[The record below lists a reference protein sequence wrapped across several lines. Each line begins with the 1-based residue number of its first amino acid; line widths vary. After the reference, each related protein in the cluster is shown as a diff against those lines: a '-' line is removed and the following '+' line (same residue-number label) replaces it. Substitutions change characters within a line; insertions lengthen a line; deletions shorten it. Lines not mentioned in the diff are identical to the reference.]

1 LPISFRSLALAAAA
15 AAVFATAP
23 VRAQTLETLHVAGI
37 PVELAGSLYY
47 GVDLG
52 LFQKAGLDVQII
64 TLSST
69 AATTPAVASGAV
81 DIGTTNLVSIALAHE
96 NNVPIVV
103 VAAAGA
109 SNTKS
114 ALEGIIVPKDS
125 PIKTAADLNGK
136 TIITSVLKNNLQ
148 IETNAWM
155 GKHGGDYTTLK
166 WIEAPNPATEAMVA
180 TGKVDAATLGE
191 PFLSAAIA
199 TGDVRLLTG
208 LGAEIAPVVVLGGY
222 ISNTDYAKAH
232 LDTLRKFAAVLFEA
246 GKWANAHPADAA
258 AILAKYAKTT
268 GTPLATAHHAV
279 FLETPFKASDIQ
291 PIINAAARYGVLK
304 APFPAADL
312 VLPYER

>member
-1 LPISFRSLALAAAA
+1 MAITFRSFAR
-15 AAVFATAP
+15 AAVALVALWTIGAP
-23 VRAQTLETLHVAGI
+23 AGAQTLETLHVAAI

-47 GVDLG
+47 AVDLG
-52 LFQKAGLDVQII
+52 MFQKAGLDVQIT

-96 NNVPIVV
+96 NNVPIVL
-103 VAAAGA
+103 VAPAGA

-114 ALEGIIVPKDS
+114 SLEGIIVPKDS

-155 GKHGGDYTTLK
+155 EKHGGDYTTLK
-166 WIEAPNPATEAMVA
+166 WVEAPNPSTEQMVA

-191 PFLSAAIA
+191 PFLSAAVA
-199 TGDVRLLTG
+199 TGEVRLLTP
-208 LGAEIAPVVVLGGY
+208 LGTEIAPVVVLGGY
-222 ISNTDYAKAH
+222 ISNTDFAKAH
-232 LDTLRKFAAVLFEA
+232 IETMRKFEDVLYQA
-246 GKWANAHPADAA
+246 GKWANAHQADAA
-258 AILAKYAKTT
+258 AILTKYSKQ
-268 GTPLATAHHAV
+268 TPSAAAHHAV